1 MARLKPCPFKA
12 ESRKDRKSER
22 QKAEKQRVG
31 NGMNC
36 DWTKD
41 NVVFYIYDELADDAK
56 FEFEQHVRHCLGCRR
71 ELDAAVEFKQGM
83 ASLPVKEVSPSFLA
97 ANRMQLQEQ
106 LEHAEQSRNFF
117 SSFIFDLAGWLHQV
131 KLAPAL
137 TAALLMIG
145 FAGGALTTYRM
156 TNRPA
161 ITEQPLTGTGT
172 TQAADIAN
180 IANFESITPEANGNQ
195 VQIKYNTLQPQTL
208 SGSTDDPRIR
218 QLLLLAARNNR
229 NSGVV
234 LDSLDVLTRSPED
247 NAVREA
253 LVYALRYDKNP
264 GVRLKSLEG
273 LKGYVK
279 DDVHVRDAVIEALLH
294 DSNAG
299 VRQEA
304 IGLLDSVKADSSV
317 RAALTVLA
325 ERDPNKFIREESKRY
340 LASTPHLD

>member
-1 MARLKPCPFKA
+1 
-12 ESRKDRKSER
+12 
-22 QKAEKQRVG
+22 
-31 NGMNC
+31 MNC

-56 FEFEQHVRHCLGCRR
+56 FEFEQHVRHCVGCRR
-71 ELDAAVEFKQGM
+71 ELDTALQFKDNM
-83 ASLPVKEVSPSFLA
+83 ATLPVKEVSPSFLA
-97 ANRMQLQEQ
+97 SNRMQLQDA
-106 LEHAEQSRNFF
+106 LEHAEQSRNFLN
-117 SSFIFDLAGWLHQV
+117 SFIFDLTGWIHQV

-156 TNRPA
+156 TPDRSTISPGPA
-161 ITEQPLTGTGT
+161 IQDPTSINT
-172 TQAADIAN
+172 AN
-180 IANFESITPEANGNQ
+180 IAGIESITPQANSNQ
-195 VQIKYNTLQPQTL
+195 VSIKFNTLEPQTL
-208 SGSTDDPRIR
+208 NGSTDDPRIR
-218 QLLLLAARNNR
+218 ELLLLAARNNR

-234 LDSLDVLTRSPED
+234 LDSLDVLTRRPED

-264 GVRLKSLEG
+264 GVRLKALDG

-279 DDVHVRDAVIEALLH
+279 DDVQVRDAVVEALLH
-294 DSNAG
+294 DTNAG

-304 IGLLDSVKADSSV
+304 IGLLDTVKADSSV

-325 ERDPNKFIREESKRY
+325 ERDQNKFIRAESKRY

>member
-1 MARLKPCPFKA
+1 M
-12 ESRKDRKSER
+12 
-22 QKAEKQRVG
+22 
-31 NGMNC
+31 
-36 DWTKD
+36 
-41 NVVFYIYDELADDAK
+41 
-56 FEFEQHVRHCLGCRR
+56 
-71 ELDAAVEFKQGM
+71 
-83 ASLPVKEVSPSFLA
+83 KEVSPSFLT
-97 ANRMQLQEQ
+97 ANRMQLQEA
-106 LEHAEQSRNFF
+106 LEHAEQKRGFLN
-117 SSFIFDLAGWLHQV
+117 SFVFDLTAWMHQV

-145 FAGGALTTYRM
+145 FAGGAVTSYQMFKSGGDKPPIVDNSPSANEAT
-156 TNRPA
+156 
-161 ITEQPLTGTGT
+161 
-172 TQAADIAN
+172 IAG
-180 IANFESITPEANGNQ
+180 IDSVTPQANGNQ
-195 VQIKYNTLQPQTL
+195 VQIKYNTLQPQTVY
-208 SGSTDDPRIR
+208 GSTDDPRIR

-294 DSNAG
+294 DNNAG

-304 IGLLDSVKADSSV
+304 ISLLDPVKADTSV
-317 RAALTVLA
+317 RSALMVLA

>member
-1 MARLKPCPFKA
+1 
-12 ESRKDRKSER
+12 
-22 QKAEKQRVG
+22 
-31 NGMNC
+31 MNC

-41 NVVFYIYDELADDAK
+41 NVVFYIYDELADNAK

-71 ELDAAVEFKQGM
+71 ELDTALEFKQNL
-83 ASLPVKEVSPSFLA
+83 AALAVKEVSPSFLA
-97 ANRMQLQEQ
+97 ANRMQLQEA
-106 LEHAEQSRNFF
+106 LEHAEQKRNFL
-117 SSFIFDLAGWLHQV
+117 SSFVFDLAGWMHQI

-137 TAALLMIG
+137 TAALLMVG

-156 TNRPA
+156 TAERGSKNSGGS
-161 ITEQPLTGTGT
+161 ITQEPVSVD
-172 TQAADIAN
+172 AAN
-180 IANFESITPEANGNQ
+180 IAQIESVTPQANGNQ

-208 SGSTDDPRIR
+208 NGSTDDPRIR

-234 LDSLDVLTRSPED
+234 LDSLDVLARSPED

-304 IGLLDSVKADSSV
+304 IGLLDVVKADSSV
-317 RAALTVLA
+317 RAALEVLA
-325 ERDPNKFIREESKRY
+325 GRDPNKFIREESKRY

>member
-1 MARLKPCPFKA
+1 
-12 ESRKDRKSER
+12 
-22 QKAEKQRVG
+22 
-31 NGMNC
+31 MNC

-41 NVVFYIYDELADDAK
+41 NVVFYIYDELADDAR
-56 FEFEQHVRHCLGCRR
+56 FEFEQHVRHCIGCGR
-71 ELDAAVEFKQGM
+71 ELDTALEFKDSM
-83 ASLPVKEVSPSFLA
+83 AALPVKETSPSFLA
-97 ANRMQLQEQ
+97 GNRMQLQEA
-106 LEHAEQSRNFF
+106 LEHAEQSRNFL
-117 SSFIFDLAGWLHQV
+117 SSFFFDLTGWMHQV

-137 TAALLMIG
+137 TAVLLMIG
-145 FAGGALTTYRM
+145 FAGGVGTTYKMMQVR
-156 TNRPA
+156 TVVEPPGG
-161 ITEQPLTGTGT
+161 QPPYVDT
-172 TQAADIAN
+172 AN
-180 IANFESITPEANGNQ
+180 IAGIESITPEANSNQ
-195 VQIKYNTLQPQTL
+195 VSIKFNTLQPQTL
-208 SGSTDDPRIR
+208 NGSTDDPRIR

-234 LDSLDVLTRSPED
+234 LDSLDVLARRPDD

-253 LVYALRYDKNP
+253 LVYALRYDRNP
-264 GVRLKSLEG
+264 GVRLKALDG

-279 DDVHVRDAVIEALLH
+279 NDVQVRDAVVEALLH

-325 ERDPNKFIREESKRY
+325 ERDQNKFIREQSKRY